1 MYKILSICG
10 SGVATSTLVA
20 SRLRDGL
27 EDCGITDLSITEANV
42 SEASGLIA
50 NNPPDVIIATT
61 SLESVDLKGIKAFGA
76 MSVLLNQNAGAL
88 YKEIADYLKTK

>member
-1 MYKILSICG
+1 MYNILTKCG

-27 EDCGITDLSITEANV
+27 EDQGITELSITEANV
-42 SEASGLIA
+42 TEAAGLIA

-76 MSVLLNQNAGAL
+76 MSILLNQNAGAL

>member
-27 EDCGITDLSITEANV
+27 EDCGITDLSITEANERPRV
-42 SEASGLIA
+42 
-50 NNPPDVIIATT
+50 PD
-61 SLESVDLKGIKAFGA
+61 
-76 MSVLLNQNAGAL
+76 QR
-88 YKEIADYLKTK
+88 

>member
-27 EDCGITDLSITEANV
+27 EDQGITELSITEANV
-42 SEASGLIA
+42 TEAAGLIA

-61 SLESVDLKGIKAFGA
+61 SLESVDLKGIKAF
-76 MSVLLNQNAGAL
+76 
-88 YKEIADYLKTK
+88 EIGRAHV

>member
-27 EDCGITDLSITEANV
+27 EDQGITDLSITEANV
-42 SEASGLIA
+42 TEAAGLIA

-61 SLESVDLKGIKAFGA
+61 SLESVDLKGIKSFGA
-76 MSVLLNQNAGAL
+76 MSILLNQNAGAL